1 MANEIIE
8 GIRQAIEL
16 IVTMNPEVMEITA
29 RSLYVSLSATIVA
42 ACIAIPL
49 GGFIHF
55 KEFLGKRGLITIIQT
70 LYALPT
76 VLAGLLLWLLLSRA
90 GPLGFLGLLFTAQGM
105 IIGQI
110 VLIVPLMIGMTL
122 IALSGVSQTKQ
133 DTVISLGASSLQ
145 TVITIVKEA
154 RFAILGG
161 VILGFGRAISEVG
174 VAMMIG
180 GNIKGYTRVL
190 TTTIAFETSLG
201 DLPLSIALGII
212 LLLIALIVTTL
223 LFVFQIRER

>member
-16 IVTMNPEVMEITA
+16 IVTRNPEVMEITA
-29 RSLYVSLSATIVA
+29 RSLYVSLSATLVA
-42 ACIAIPL
+42 AVTAIPI
-49 GGFIHF
+49 GGLIHF
-55 KEFLGKRGLITIIQT
+55 NTFIGKRGLITIIQT

-105 IIGQI
+105 ILGQI

-133 DTVISLGASSLQ
+133 DTVISLGASSAQ
-145 TVITIVKEA
+145 TIATIVKEA

-174 VAMMIG
+174 AAMMIG

-201 DLPLSIALGII
+201 DLALSIALGII

>member
-1 MANEIIE
+1 MSALVDGFI
-8 GIRQAIEL
+8 QAFQL
-16 IVTMNPEVMEITA
+16 IVTLDPEVLDITA
-29 RSLYVSLSATIVA
+29 RSILISLTATLIGSL
-42 ACIAIPL
+42 IAIPI

-55 KEFLGKRGLITIIQT
+55 KEFGGKRGLITVIQA

-76 VLAGLLLWLLLSRA
+76 VLAGLLVFLLISRA
-90 GPLGFLGLLFTAQGM
+90 GPFGFLHLMYTPAAI

-110 VLIVPLMIGMTL
+110 VLIIPLMIGMTL

-133 DTVISLGASSLQ
+133 DTVISLGATATQ

-174 VAMMIG
+174 AAMILG
-180 GNIKGYTRVL
+180 GNIRYYTRVL
-190 TTTIAFETSLG
+190 TTAIALETSMG
-201 DLPLSIALGII
+201 DLSFSIALGII
-212 LLLIALIVTTL
+212 LLAIALVVTGI
-223 LFVFQIRER
+223 LFLVQER

>member
-1 MANEIIE
+1 MNEVLE
-8 GIRQAIEL
+8 GILQAIQL
-16 IVTMNPEVMEITA
+16 IVSLNPEVLDITA
-29 RSLYVSLSATIVA
+29 RSLFISLLATLVA
-42 ACIAIPL
+42 SLIAIPI

-55 KEFLGKRGLITIIQT
+55 KEFGGKRGLITIIQA

-76 VLAGLLLWLLLSRA
+76 VLVGLLVWLLLSRS
-90 GPLGFLGLLFTAQGM
+90 GPFGFLHLLFTPTGM

-133 DTVISLGASSLQ
+133 DTVISLGATGLQ

-161 VILGFGRAISEVG
+161 VILGFGRAIAEVG
-174 VAMMIG
+174 AAMIIG
-180 GNIKGYTRVL
+180 GNIRGYTRVL
-190 TTTIAFETSLG
+190 TTAIALETSIGNLS
-201 DLPLSIALGII
+201 LSIALGII
-212 LLLIALIVTTL
+212 LLLIALIVTGL
-223 LFVFQIRER
+223 LFLVQER

>member
-1 MANEIIE
+1 MNEIVE
-8 GIRQAIEL
+8 GIRQAIQL
-16 IVTMNPEVMEITA
+16 IVTLNPEVLDITA
-29 RSLYVSLSATIVA
+29 RSLYVSLSATLVA
-42 ACIAIPL
+42 ALIAIPF

-55 KEFLGKRGLITIIQT
+55 KEFGGKRGLITIIQA

-76 VLAGLLLWLLLSRA
+76 VLAGLLIWLLLSRA
-90 GPLGFLGLLFTAQGM
+90 GPLGFLQLLFTPTGM

-110 VLIVPLMIGMTL
+110 VLVVPLMTGMTL

-133 DTVISLGASSLQ
+133 DTVISLGGTSLQ

-174 VAMMIG
+174 AAMMIG
-180 GNIKGYTRVL
+180 GNIRGYTRVL
-190 TTTIAFETSLG
+190 TTAIALETSIG

-212 LLLIALIVTTL
+212 LMAIALTVTAL
-223 LFVFQIRER
+223 LFLIQER